1 MHVWSALRSACGNGF
16 DERLSA
22 SHRSHAW
29 HAVLQRS
36 TPDCLFVIMRRAAE
50 GRIDDQ
56 GDLTLLDVV
65 HDVWPAF
72 VDLEN
77 ILDAHSHFEQ
87 PRCCAKRGDYIETQ
101 TSQLTRQQ
109 NRCSLVGIVNTQKRL

>member
-1 MHVWSALRSACGNGF
+1 MKFLQRMHVRSALRSTCCNGF
-16 DERLSA
+16 DERLST
-22 SHRSHAW
+22 SHRSHTW

-36 TPDCLFVIMRRAAE
+36 TPDRLFVIMRCAAQ

-65 HDVWPAF
+65 YDVWPAF

-77 ILDAHSHFEQ
+77 ILDTHSHFEQ
-87 PRCCAKRGDYIETQ
+87 PRCCAKRCDYI
-101 TSQLTRQQ
+101 
-109 NRCSLVGIVNTQKRL
+109 K